1 MAGPTNRWA
10 WPTVLALLVAA
21 MVAAPAVPAA
31 PAAPGGRV
39 SSAGDLT
46 GMVRGR
52 VVVKGS
58 GRTVAGATIALPQYG
73 MTTRSLGDGTFH
85 FAPIPTEDPYRR
97 IQAVVTA
104 RGWGRWSIRGVPL
117 YPNDTLIL
125 NVELRRQPFV
135 DSVLSPR
142 ERARE
147 QQSLPRAP
155 ASTYDHTCT
164 GWKGGQ
170 VPPDTISVYIT
181 EDNAATRYDFDFYVR
196 HVLPKEW
203 IPSWDEDSLGAGAIA
218 VKDYGWYRAKPN
230 HAYSGG
236 DGCADVVDTVAD
248 QVFDPAVEY
257 DDTNQAVWATLGSV
271 FWKDGG
277 IFLSQY
283 YAGAPDDPCAPVEGQ
298 YAGRMSQWGTQTC
311 ALDSVLWPDIV
322 EVFYDDKGDTEWKD
336 KKNLLLNPGVENS
349 QMYPWLVGSQGGTSI
364 TRVKGDAYK
373 GNWYLSV
380 TASHTARVYQDR
392 PFLGG
397 SKTDYHFEAALR
409 CGKENAK
416 DCTVTLKV
424 IAIADDG
431 TEVSNSKDVTE
442 NNDGTW
448 RLYTYDPPASGMAH
462 VTVEWRIVT
471 EQSVGLDAAKLT
483 GPYGGP

>member
-1 MAGPTNRWA
+1 MTCPLNRRARWG
-10 WPTVLALLVAA
+10 L
-21 MVAAPAVPAA
+21 APAVVVAVVVGLPATA
-31 PAAPGGRV
+31 PAV
-39 SSAGDLT
+39 SAAGDLT

-52 VVVKGS
+52 VVVKDS
-58 GRTVAGATIALPQYG
+58 GRPVEGAAISLPQYG
-73 MTTRSLGDGTFH
+73 MTALSLKDGTFR

-104 RGWGRWSIRGVPL
+104 QGWGHWSIRGVPL

-135 DSVLSPR
+135 DSVLSPQ
-142 ERARE
+142 ERAR
-147 QQSLPRAP
+147 QGQSLPRAP

-164 GWKGGQ
+164 GWTGGH

-181 EDNAATRYDFDFYVR
+181 KDKAATRYDFDFYVR

-203 IPSWDEDSLGAGAIA
+203 IPSWDKDSLGGGAIA

-257 DDTNQAVWATLGSV
+257 DSTNQAVWATLGSV

-311 ALDSVLWPDIV
+311 ALDSVLWPDITQ
-322 EVFYDDKGDTEWKD
+322 VFYDDKGDTEWKYLED
-336 KKNLLLNPGVENS
+336 LMLNPGVENS

-364 TRVKGDAYK
+364 DRVKGGAYV

-380 TASHTARVYQDR
+380 TASSTARLYQDR
-392 PFLGG
+392 PFDGG
-397 SKTDYHFEAALR
+397 PKTDYHFEAALR
-409 CGKENAK
+409 CGAENAT

-424 IAIADDG
+424 ITTTGDG
-431 TEVSNSKDVTE
+431 TQTSHAKDVTE
-442 NNDGTW
+442 DNDGTW
-448 RLYTYDPPASGMAH
+448 RLYTYDPPESGMED

-471 EQSVGLDAAKLT
+471 KQSVGLDAAVLT
-483 GPYGGP
+483 APYGGP

>member
-1 MAGPTNRWA
+1 VPTPSPA
-10 WPTVLALLVAA
+10 TGAA
-21 MVAAPAVPAA
+21 
-31 PAAPGGRV
+31 R
-39 SSAGDLT
+39 DLT

-52 VVVKGS
+52 VVVKDS
-58 GRTVAGATIALPQYG
+58 GRPVAGAVISLPLYG
-73 MTTRSLGDGTFH
+73 MTTLSLKDGSFR
-85 FAPIPTEDPYRR
+85 FGALPTDDPYRR
-97 IQAVVTA
+97 IQAVVKA

-125 NVELRRQPFV
+125 NVELRRQAFV
-135 DSVLSPR
+135 DSVLSPQ
-142 ERARE
+142 ERARRR
-147 QQSLPRAP
+147 QSLPRAP

-164 GWKGGQ
+164 GWTGGH

-181 EDNAATRYDFDFYVR
+181 KDKAATRYNFDFYVR

-218 VKDYGWYRAKPN
+218 AKTYGWYRAKRN
-230 HAYSGG
+230 HAYSEG

-257 DDTNQAVWATLGSV
+257 DSTNQAVWATLGST

-311 ALDSVLWPDIV
+311 ALDSTLWPDIT
-322 EVFYDDKGDTEWKD
+322 EVFYDDKGDTEWKYLKD
-336 KKNLLLNPGVENS
+336 LLLNPGVENS
-349 QMYPWLVGSQGGTSI
+349 QMYPWLIGSQGGTSI
-364 TRVKGDAYK
+364 TRIKGGAYA

-380 TASHTARVYQDR
+380 TASSTARVYQDR
-392 PFLGG
+392 PFDGG
-397 SKTDYHFEAALR
+397 SKTDYHFEAAFR
-409 CGKENAK
+409 CGSENSTN
-416 DCTVTLKV
+416 CTVSLKV

-431 TEVSNSKDVTE
+431 DQVSNSIDVTE
-442 NNDGTW
+442 KNDGVW
-448 RLYTYDPPASGMAH
+448 RVYTYDPPDSGMAH

-471 EQSVGLDAAKLT
+471 KQSVGLDAAVLT
-483 GPYGGP
+483 APYGGP